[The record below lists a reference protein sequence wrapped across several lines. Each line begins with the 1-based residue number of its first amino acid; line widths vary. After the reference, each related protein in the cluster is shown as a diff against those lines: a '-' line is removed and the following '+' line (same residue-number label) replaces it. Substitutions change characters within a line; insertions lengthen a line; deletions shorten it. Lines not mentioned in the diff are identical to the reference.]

1 MIQISPTIMK
11 PNITGLNQ
19 TGFRDSPESPSFLLD
34 LDGFE
39 FGRLFNSDMT
49 TILQLGFRQMTKILV
64 LDNYDSFVYTLNG
77 YLQQLGAE
85 TDVIRN
91 DAIPASE
98 LGALMA
104 KYDGVLI
111 SPGPGTPKDAGLS
124 IPVVIQALE
133 TNQPVFGVC
142 LGHQAIAEAMGA
154 TVQSAQELMHGK
166 TSELEHD
173 NSLIFKD
180 VPKSFKATR
189 YHSLAVLDGT
199 VPKDLVVTSRTKG
212 GVIMGLQ
219 HVSKPIYGVQFHPES
234 VMTEG
239 GYQMLGNWLES
250 LGLTGAAEK
259 AKSLSPMV
267 NL

>member
-1 MIQISPTIMK
+1 MK
-11 PNITGLNQ
+11 PNITTLNQ
-19 TGFRDSPESPSFLLD
+19 AGFKDSPESASFLAGF
-34 LDGFE
+34 DGFL
-39 FGRLFNSDMT
+39 FGRLFSSDMD
-49 TILQLGFRQMTKILV
+49 TILQLGLNQMTKILV

-85 TDVIRN
+85 TDVVRN
-91 DAIPASE
+91 DAVSAEE
-98 LGALMA
+98 LPELMA

-111 SPGPGTPKDAGLS
+111 SPGPGTPADAGLS
-124 IPVVIQALE
+124 IPVVKTALL

-154 TVQSAQELMHGK
+154 TVQPASELMHGK
-166 TSELEHD
+166 TSDVLHD
-173 NSLIFKD
+173 DSLIFKN

-189 YHSLAVLDGT
+189 YHSLAVLDET
-199 VPKDLVVTSRTKG
+199 VPADLKVTSRTKG

-250 LGLTGAAEK
+250 IGLIGAAEK
-259 AKSLSPMV
+259 AKTLSPLL